1 MKTTI
6 VNRTLRMFFLLVL
19 VSLLSGCIYWIRAY
33 QVYLQMDEFDRHFSV
48 ASGDE
53 FTLHFKDP
61 ILYSKDF
68 VSLSKLYASQD
79 DPTPEGRRWRYWFRK
94 VDGNNKLIKPEVKFY
109 SDLNFN
115 KENRLIAWSFS
126 SLFLAIAPPKF
137 LEVSLRSIGGAEIDK
152 EKQQLKANSALL
164 DKISDDL
171 PKKPAVLAQL
181 GEPFEIKDEGEQEV
195 YIYRFLLETH
205 HIEEGYEDRALNE
218 VKITF
223 DKKTQELIR
232 MAGRFAGL
240 KVSINYRKFQDAS
253 QDVAQ
258 NKPE

>member
-1 MKTTI
+1 MKDGI
-6 VNRTLRMFFLLVL
+6 SKRSLRMFFLLAL
-19 VSLLSGCIYWIRAY
+19 AASLSGCMYWLRAY
-33 QVYLQMDEFDRHFSV
+33 QVYLQMNEFDRHFSV
-48 ASGDE
+48 AGGDE
-53 FTLHFKDP
+53 FTLHFKNP

-68 VSLSKLYASQD
+68 VDLSKLYASQD

-109 SDLNFN
+109 SDLSFN

-164 DKISDDL
+164 EKISDAL
-171 PKKPAVLAQL
+171 PKKSAVLAQL

-218 VKITF
+218 VKISF
-223 DKKTQELIR
+223 DKKTQELVR

-240 KVSINYRKFQDAS
+240 KVSINYRKFLDGV
-253 QDVAQ
+253 QDVAD
-258 NKPE
+258 NKQE